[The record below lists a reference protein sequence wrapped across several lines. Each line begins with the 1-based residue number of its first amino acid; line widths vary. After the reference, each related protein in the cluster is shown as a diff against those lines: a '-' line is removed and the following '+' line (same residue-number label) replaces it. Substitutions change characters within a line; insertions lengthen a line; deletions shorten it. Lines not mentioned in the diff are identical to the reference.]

1 MTIMEDSSPIGLE
14 TAFELADFAARMV
27 ETKFRRENPDATE
40 EQVRAAVGAWWSE
53 RPGAPDGDSP
63 GRLVTLPRQ

>member
-1 MTIMEDSSPIGLE
+1 MSIMRDAPRNGLE

-27 ETKFRRENPDATE
+27 ETKFRRENPDATD
-40 EQVRAAVGAWWSE
+40 EQVRAAVGAWWAD

-63 GRLVTLPRQ
+63 GRLVTLPR